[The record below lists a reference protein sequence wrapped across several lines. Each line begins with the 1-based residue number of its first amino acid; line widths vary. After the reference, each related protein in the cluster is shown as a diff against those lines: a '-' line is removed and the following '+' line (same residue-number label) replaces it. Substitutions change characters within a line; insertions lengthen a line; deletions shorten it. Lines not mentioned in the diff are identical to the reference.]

1 MFALLF
7 LLFTGVMR
15 FLSRLSR
22 IKTLGSVWE
31 SGIILPSALLRLVI
45 FTFRARNRR
54 MDAAAVASSSSS
66 SVLLVAAALSICAEY
81 VIIYNW
87 TSARRGKASL
97 PGRYAGVRESEF
109 WSNGATV
116 RRSNS
121 SVGGGDNSKSI
132 LDARSADWWAW
143 DGIDSFLLAGA
154 GCAACVLLLAT
165 IFYPNP
171 PRIFLGLLEFVVVVL
186 DVAPAAARALTAL
199 DTPPPASS
207 GSGTGRSDTKAGG
220 GAWREVTAAVAT
232 VSDAFARGTGAFF
245 LGGPASFVGAAAATV
260 ILELAAANMASIL
273 DSTNVLVSV
282 VADTVNTGIVGGD
295 GERASSTTAYKRN

>member
-7 LLFTGVMR
+7 LIFTGVMR
-15 FLSRLSR
+15 FLSRISR

-31 SGIILPSALLRLVI
+31 SGILLPAALVRLVI

-54 MDAAAVASSSSS
+54 ADAAASS
-66 SVLLVAAALSICAEY
+66 SVLLVAAAVSICAEY

-87 TSARRGKASL
+87 TSARSRKASL

-109 WSNGATV
+109 WSSGATV

-121 SVGGGDNSKSI
+121 GVGGGDSSKSI
-132 LDARSADWWAW
+132 LDARSTDWWAW

-154 GCAACVLLLAT
+154 GGAACVLLFAT
-165 IFYPNP
+165 PFYPNP
-171 PRIFLGLLEFVVVVL
+171 PRFFLGILEFVVVAL
-186 DVAPAAARALTAL
+186 DVAPAAARAITAL
-199 DTPPPASS
+199 DTPS
-207 GSGTGRSDTKAGG
+207 GNGGKSDTKAGG
-220 GAWREVTAAVAT
+220 GGAWREVAAAAAT
-232 VSDAFARGTGAFF
+232 VGDAFGRGTGAFF

-273 DSTNVLVSV
+273 DSTNAI
-282 VADTVNTGIVGGD
+282 VAIVNDTVNGGD
-295 GERASSTTAYKRN
+295 TASGDSRTSSSTIAYKRN